1 MGDVGAAVGTR
12 HHIHRRQCD
21 EQDQQH
27 NRDDSRHGDESI
39 RASRF
44 ERDRPS
50 IWSKT
55 APTSTIGRRDAPF
68 TVVGGPSTEIGFPE
82 SGHCCSSTHLMRPI
96 KMYRGSRQRL
106 RRIRLRGN
114 GSLELWLLVL
124 WVAFVL
130 LVVVPWMLRQ
140 SH

>member
-1 MGDVGAAVGTR
+1 
-12 HHIHRRQCD
+12 
-21 EQDQQH
+21 
-27 NRDDSRHGDESI
+27 
-39 RASRF
+39 
-44 ERDRPS
+44 
-50 IWSKT
+50 
-55 APTSTIGRRDAPF
+55 
-68 TVVGGPSTEIGFPE
+68 
-82 SGHCCSSTHLMRPI
+82 
-96 KMYRGSRQRL
+96 MYRGSRQRL